1 MASDNAIRILE
12 YLKKNAVDKEVSKYD
27 IIEDLDMS
35 MATVSAII
43 THFLKKRGF
52 IEERVETLPA
62 IKSKNPIVIRWIKIT
77 PAGLEYDP
85 FEEERRL
92 LREKAEAAAL
102 RKQERAEKKAERA
115 KMNSVL

>member
-35 MATVSAII
+35 MGTVTAVV
-43 THFLKKRGF
+43 THFLKKRGYV
-52 IEERVETLPA
+52 EERVETLPA
-62 IKSKNPIVIRWIKIT
+62 INSKNPIVIRWIKLT

-85 FEEERRL
+85 FEEERRK

>member
-1 MASDNAIRILE
+1 
-12 YLKKNAVDKEVSKYD
+12 
-27 IIEDLDMS
+27 

-62 IKSKNPIVIRWIKIT
+62 INSKNPIVIRWIKIT